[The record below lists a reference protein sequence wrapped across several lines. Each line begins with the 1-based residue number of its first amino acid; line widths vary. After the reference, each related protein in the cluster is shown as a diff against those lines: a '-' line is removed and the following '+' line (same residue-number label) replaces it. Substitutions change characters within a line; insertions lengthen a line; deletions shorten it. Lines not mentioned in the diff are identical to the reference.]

1 MKKALSLVLVLIMA
15 LSLAACGGVS
25 ETETTSEISTQPETL
40 VVPNV
45 VGMDKDEAVKLL
57 EGMGFETEL
66 RATGIFMNLE
76 TNPDYKDKD
85 NEVVFQDSNPE
96 STRPLKTVIT
106 MRYVSGVMFD
116 KYDEKPDGTITV
128 TRLGEWYCHDGV
140 LTIPKTYEGK
150 TISCIKDEG
159 LPQKIGSDS
168 EFFRGVKTV
177 RVPKDVK
184 VEVDVDYDL
193 ERY

>member
-57 EGMGFETEL
+57 EGMGFETKL
-66 RATGIFMNLE
+66 RAEGIFVNLE
-76 TNPDYKDKD
+76 MNPDYKDKD
-85 NEVVFQDSNPE
+85 NEVVFQDSNPG
-96 STRPLKTVIT
+96 STRPLKTVIA
-106 MRYVSGVMFD
+106 MRYVSATCFD
-116 KYDEKPDGTITV
+116 KYEENPDGTITI
-128 TRLGEWYCHDGV
+128 TRFGEWYSPEGI
-140 LTIPKTYEGK
+140 LTVPKTYEGK

-159 LPQKIGSDS
+159 LPKKIGSGS
-168 EFFRGVKTV
+168 AFAFGVKAV

-184 VEVDVDYDL
+184 VEVDIDYDL

>member
-15 LSLAACGGVS
+15 LSLAACGGLS

-57 EGMGFETEL
+57 EGMGFETKLSAE
-66 RATGIFMNLE
+66 GIFSNLGLH
-76 TNPDYKDKD
+76 PDWKDKE
-85 NEVVFQDSNPE
+85 NEVVFQSSNPG

-106 MRYVSGVMFD
+106 MRYASGVMFD
-116 KYDEKPDGTITV
+116 KYEENPDGTITV
-128 TRLGEWYCHDGV
+128 TFLGEWYSPEGI

-150 TISCIKDEG
+150 TISCIKDNG
-159 LPQKIGSDS
+159 LRKEISDAD
-168 EFFRGVKTV
+168 FGGVKTV

-184 VEVDVDYDL
+184 VEVDIDCDL